1 MMPTLK
7 LAIHA
12 SRSGLTASPRNHVEV
27 TSDNEVTDLL
37 VAWSDGNHEA
47 LAPLMEV
54 VHARLVRIA
63 GAYLKDER
71 QNHTLDAPA
80 LVNEAFLRLI
90 QQQNVRWQDRAHF
103 FAVSARLMRRI
114 LLDHSRRCKSLK
126 RGRDVSTLPLE
137 QAFDTYAPRP
147 RDLIALDEAL
157 TDLEAKDPQLADL
170 VVMRYFGGMRKE
182 EVAEVLG
189 LSTATVA
196 RRWRIARAWLF
207 EYLRDAP

>member
-1 MMPTLK
+1 MD
-7 LAIHA
+7 
-12 SRSGLTASPRNHVEV
+12 V
-27 TSDNEVTDLL
+27 TSDHEITELL
-37 VAWSDGNHEA
+37 TAWSNGDRQA
-47 LAPLMEV
+47 LAPLMEG

-90 QQQNVRWQDRAHF
+90 QQQHVRWQDRAHF
-103 FAVSARLMRRI
+103 FAIAARLMRRV
-114 LLDHSRRCKSLK
+114 LLDHSRRHKSLK
-126 RGRDVSTLPLE
+126 RGRAVARLPLE
-137 QAFDTYAPRP
+137 EAFDTYAPRP

-157 TDLEAKDPQLADL
+157 VDLEAKDRQLAEL
-170 VVMRYFGGMRKE
+170 VVMRYFGGMRKK

-189 LSTATVA
+189 LSDSTVA

-207 EYLRDAP
+207 EYLRDTQ